1 MSRPKFSLTK
11 TNTNFINLPCSL
23 FFHVPTVL
31 WSKKPLEACEILSS
45 KKKKRKAIT
54 FSYGSAW
61 CSLFMFQADFFQS
74 YQVLCQFTSPLI
86 HCCVST
92 LQNGKRRKLL
102 QIVPSLNDKLKK
114 KI

>member
-45 KKKKRKAIT
+45 KKKKKKEKKSYHLLLWQCMVLPLHVPGGFLSELPGSLSIYFSPYTLLRKYPT
-54 FSYGSAW
+54 KW
-61 CSLFMFQADFFQS
+61 
-74 YQVLCQFTSPLI
+74 
-86 HCCVST
+86 
-92 LQNGKRRKLL
+92 
-102 QIVPSLNDKLKK
+102 KK
-114 KI
+114 KKTLTNRSFIE